1 MSTIFI
7 SRHPGAVEWM
17 KNQPIRVDRW
27 MTHLIPEDV
36 HAGDIVIG
44 TLPIHLAFEV
54 CRRGARYIALEITMP
69 EEKRGKELP
78 ADELRTLSCKLEEF
92 IISKPNPSYDSPALF
107 GRL

>member
-36 HAGDIVIG
+36 HAG
-44 TLPIHLAFEV
+44 
-54 CRRGARYIALEITMP
+54 
-69 EEKRGKELP
+69 

-92 IISKPNPSYDSPALF
+92 IISKPDPSYDSPALS
-107 GRL
+107 GLL